1 MPMLGLEERNGL
13 PYIGHK
19 GSLYDH
25 MALPKYFNGL
35 KTESYSTDS
44 NSYLPSSVVLILSL
58 FSEVLSWLRN
68 LESLHPEFEV
78 FPECTVAKNH

>member
-1 MPMLGLEERNGL
+1 MLGLEGRICV

-25 MALPKYFNGL
+25 VALPKYFNGL
-35 KTESYSTDS
+35 KTESYATDS
-44 NSYLPSSVVLILSL
+44 NSYLPSSVLILSL